1 MASVE
6 TLDAFE
12 RKSFFEYLEREEFRK
27 WVWEQVLKQHVE
39 TAEAA
44 GLERQLWRKRRA
56 LVDASRTMRLRTE
69 DERIS
74 LLTVGGKIE
83 SLRVSGLLN
92 EVRKA
97 RRKAVEEAVRV
108 PRLHSKKKELEASR
122 LVAQLVGKK
131 KAELDKYRSRE

>member
-6 TLDAFE
+6 TLEAFE

-39 TAEAA
+39 KAEAA

-56 LVDASRTMRLRTE
+56 LMDASRGRRLRTE
-69 DERIS
+69 DERVSLIS
-74 LLTVGGKIE
+74 VGGKVEHLRLSGTIE
-83 SLRVSGLLN
+83 
-92 EVRKA
+92 EARKA
-97 RRKAVEEAVRV
+97 RRKAVEEAVKIPRV
-108 PRLHSKKKELEASR
+108 PSKKKELEASR